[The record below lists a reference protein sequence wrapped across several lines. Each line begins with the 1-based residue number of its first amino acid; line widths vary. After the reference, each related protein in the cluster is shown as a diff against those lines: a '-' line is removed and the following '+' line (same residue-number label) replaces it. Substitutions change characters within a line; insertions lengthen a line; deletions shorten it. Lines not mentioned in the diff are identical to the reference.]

1 MALRYVIKKRTFGF
15 DKTKA
20 EKYVAQNVITNT
32 VDFRDLCEEITKV
45 GMVPSGAVKFV
56 LDALID
62 TLNLNLR
69 KGISVQLGDFG
80 CFRPG
85 MNCESQDTEKEVD
98 SDTIRRVKIIFT
110 PGYKF
115 KEMLSKVSVQKA
127 VASDDG
133 SIIPTRMTA
142 KEKHR
147 TRQHKINHQPLKAGK
162 QYPPTGGYC
171 FPKYSCKRLDNAFF
185 ILYLYHILKH

>member
-32 VDFRDLCEEITKV
+32 
-45 GMVPSGAVKFV
+45 V

-85 MNCESQDTEKEVD
+85 MNCESQDAEKDVD

-133 SIIPTRMTA
+133 SISP
-142 KEKHR
+142 E
-147 TRQHKINHQPLKAGK
+147 QPDPNPNPNPDDGK
-162 QYPPTGGYC
+162 GEAPDP
-171 FPKYSCKRLDNAFF
+171 AA
-185 ILYLYHILKH
+185 

>member
-1 MALRYVIKKRTFGF
+1 MRGNHQSRNGP
-15 DKTKA
+15 
-20 EKYVAQNVITNT
+20 Q
-32 VDFRDLCEEITKV
+32 
-45 GMVPSGAVKFV
+45 FV

-133 SIIPTRMTA
+133 SISP
-142 KEKHR
+142 E
-147 TRQHKINHQPLKAGK
+147 QPDPNPDDGK
-162 QYPPTGGYC
+162 GEAPDP
-171 FPKYSCKRLDNAFF
+171 AA
-185 ILYLYHILKH
+185 

>member
-1 MALRYVIKKRTFGF
+1 M
-15 DKTKA
+15 
-20 EKYVAQNVITNT
+20 
-32 VDFRDLCEEITKV
+32 
-45 GMVPSGAVKFV
+45 KFV

-85 MNCESQDTEKEVD
+85 MNCESQDAEKDVD

-133 SIIPTRMTA
+133 SISP
-142 KEKHR
+142 E
-147 TRQHKINHQPLKAGK
+147 QPDPNPNPNPDDGK
-162 QYPPTGGYC
+162 GEAPDP
-171 FPKYSCKRLDNAFF
+171 AA
-185 ILYLYHILKH
+185 

>member
-1 MALRYVIKKRTFGF
+1 MPSKKEKWIDSLQLPKDVCMGALRVTLTGNSEAWIENYR
-15 DKTKA
+15 
-20 EKYVAQNVITNT
+20 
-32 VDFRDLCEEITKV
+32 

-133 SIIPTRMTA
+133 SISP
-142 KEKHR
+142 E
-147 TRQHKINHQPLKAGK
+147 QPDPNPNPNPDDGK
-162 QYPPTGGYC
+162 GEAPDP
-171 FPKYSCKRLDNAFF
+171 AA
-185 ILYLYHILKH
+185 

>member
-45 GMVPSGAVKFV
+45 GMVPSGAVKFI

-133 SIIPTRMTA
+133 SSP
-142 KEKHR
+142 E
-147 TRQHKINHQPLKAGK
+147 QPDPNPNPNPDDGK
-162 QYPPTGGYC
+162 GEAPDP
-171 FPKYSCKRLDNAFF
+171 AA
-185 ILYLYHILKH
+185 

>member
-80 CFRPG
+80 YFRPG

-133 SIIPTRMTA
+133 SISP
-142 KEKHR
+142 E
-147 TRQHKINHQPLKAGK
+147 QPDPNPDDGK
-162 QYPPTGGYC
+162 GEAPDP
-171 FPKYSCKRLDNAFF
+171 AA
-185 ILYLYHILKH
+185 

>member
-1 MALRYVIKKRTFGF
+1 MSLKYVIKKRIFGF
-15 DKTKA
+15 DKTKK

-32 VDFRDLCEEITKV
+32 LDFRDLCNEITKV

-62 TLNLNLR
+62 TLNINLN

-85 MNCESQDTEKEVD
+85 LNCESQESADKVDT
-98 SDTIRRVKIIFT
+98 DTIRRVKIIFT

-115 KEMLSKVSVQKA
+115 KEMLHNVSVQKLS
-127 VASDDG
+127 ASDTSQSGEPAPGEGGGEAPD
-133 SIIPTRMTA
+133 PT
-142 KEKHR
+142 K
-147 TRQHKINHQPLKAGK
+147 L
-162 QYPPTGGYC
+162 
-171 FPKYSCKRLDNAFF
+171 
-185 ILYLYHILKH
+185 

>member
-1 MALRYVIKKRTFGF
+1 MALRYVIKKRSFGF

-32 VDFRDLCEEITKV
+32 VCEEITKV

-85 MNCESQDTEKEVD
+85 MNCESQETEKDVD

-115 KEMLSKVSVQKA
+115 KDMLSKVSVLKM
-127 VASDDG
+127 VVSDDG
-133 SIIPTRMTA
+133 ANKPENPDTPNPDEGEGETPDPA
-142 KEKHR
+142 
-147 TRQHKINHQPLKAGK
+147 A
-162 QYPPTGGYC
+162 
-171 FPKYSCKRLDNAFF
+171 
-185 ILYLYHILKH
+185 

>member
-20 EKYVAQNVITNT
+20 EKYVAQNVITNS

-133 SIIPTRMTA
+133 SISP
-142 KEKHR
+142 E
-147 TRQHKINHQPLKAGK
+147 QPAPNPDDGK
-162 QYPPTGGYC
+162 GEAPDP
-171 FPKYSCKRLDNAFF
+171 AA
-185 ILYLYHILKH
+185 

>member
-69 KGISVQLGDFG
+69 KGISVQLGNFG

-85 MNCESQDTEKEVD
+85 MNCESQDTEKDVD

-133 SIIPTRMTA
+133 SISP
-142 KEKHR
+142 E
-147 TRQHKINHQPLKAGK
+147 QPDPNPNPNPDDGK
-162 QYPPTGGYC
+162 GEAPDP
-171 FPKYSCKRLDNAFF
+171 AA
-185 ILYLYHILKH
+185 

>member
-32 VDFRDLCEEITKV
+32 VEFRDLCEEITKV

-62 TLNLNLR
+62 TLNLNLK

-85 MNCESQDTEKEVD
+85 MNCESQENEKDVD
-98 SDTIRRVKIIFT
+98 SDTIRRLKIIFT

-115 KEMLSKVSVQKA
+115 RDMLSKVSVQKWLSP
-127 VASDDG
+127 VMDLPNRKVPTH
-133 SIIPTRMTA
+133 PTRKRAT
-142 KEKHR
+142 EKR
-147 TRQHKINHQPLKAGK
+147 RIRRSKIS
-162 QYPPTGGYC
+162 TDWGG
-171 FPKYSCKRLDNAFF
+171 
-185 ILYLYHILKH
+185 